1 MAGRKPKP
9 AELRIYEGKRGHRPI
24 PETVKPKADYPVRP
38 EMDEVATEEWNRVM
52 PELFRLGLLTNIDVR
67 ALEGYC
73 RTYSKYLKA
82 SEKAIDTEDGLRWAS
97 KELQYLKEMRLLM
110 SEFGMTPS
118 SRSKVQASKGD
129 GDEEWKALLSG

>member
-24 PETVKPKADYPVRP
+24 PKTVKPKADYPAMP
-38 EMDEVATEEWNRVM
+38 EMDSVATEEWKRVV
-52 PELFRLGLLTNIDVR
+52 PELYKLGLLTNIDIV
-67 ALEGYC
+67 AMEGYC

-82 SEKAIDTEDGLRWAS
+82 SEKADTTEEGLRWAS
-97 KELQYLKEMRLLM
+97 KELQYLKELRLLM

-118 SRSKVQASKGD
+118 SRSRVTAK
-129 GDEEWKALLSG
+129 EEAISSDWEKLLSG